1 MFDLSDNSILQTIV
15 FVLTEMDIVI
25 KSLINSFSENIATGS
40 IWETSKVL
48 IEITKTVALGLLTG
62 YWLIGLVNEI
72 TEIDWKHLSMWWY
85 LKKFIQ
91 LLLGKAL
98 IEKSVDICLA
108 IYKVVG
114 WVLNEIGIKTSNFE
128 LFSTVNIDSL
138 KKMVHDMGLLE
149 KLVFKMDLLI
159 PQIVILV
166 VCGIIIVIAEI
177 RVISIYLLIIISPI
191 CFATVV
197 NKGASGVYP
206 FIKEYV
212 GITAQA
218 IIMTIVIVLYNARV
232 MGIMSGEITGF
243 ESLFKIAVH
252 TVVLTILIVSAQGVA
267 KMLAGR

>member
-1 MFDLSDNSILQTIV
+1 MFDISDNSILQTIV
-15 FVLTEMDIVI
+15 FVLTEMDIVV
-25 KSLINSFSENIATGS
+25 KSLINTFSENIATGP

-48 IEITKTVALGLLTG
+48 IELMKTVALALLTG

-85 LKKFIQ
+85 LKKFVQ

-108 IYKVVG
+108 IYNVVG
-114 WVLNEIGIKTSNFE
+114 WVINEIGIKTSNFE
-128 LFSTVNIDSL
+128 LFTKVGTDSI

-166 VCGIIIVIAEI
+166 VCGLIIIIAEI
-177 RVISIYLLIIISPI
+177 RVLSIYLLIIISPV

-218 IIMTIVIVLYNARV
+218 IIMLIVIVLYNARV
-232 MGIMSGEITGF
+232 TAIISGELTGF

-252 TVVLTILIVSAQGVA
+252 TVILAVLIVSAQSVA